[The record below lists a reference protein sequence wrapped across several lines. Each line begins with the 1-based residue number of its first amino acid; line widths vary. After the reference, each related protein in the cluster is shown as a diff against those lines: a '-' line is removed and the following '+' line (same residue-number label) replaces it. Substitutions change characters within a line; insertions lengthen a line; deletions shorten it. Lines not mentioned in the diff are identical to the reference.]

1 MAKKPIQLNINEELY
16 EIDVDPYDSL
26 NQVLRERIGL
36 TGTKRGCDTG
46 GCGVCTV
53 VVDGRAIYSCMLP
66 VMQAVGRK
74 VLTVEGL
81 AKGEKLHPIQ
91 DAFVRLGGIQCG
103 YCTPGMIMAAF
114 AALRANPETTDEA
127 IRDSLA
133 GNLCRCTGYVKIVEA
148 VLEAARQLG

>member
-1 MAKKPIQLNINEELY
+1 MTKKPLELNINEELY
-16 EIDVDPYDSL
+16 EVEAEPYDSL
-26 NQVLRERIGL
+26 NHVLRERIGL

-53 VVDGRAIYSCMLP
+53 VLDGKAVYSCMMP
-66 VMQAVGRK
+66 VIQAAGRK
-74 VLTVEGL
+74 VLTIEGL

-114 AALRANPETTDEA
+114 AALRANPQATDET

-148 VLEAARQLG
+148 VLEAARQAR

>member
-1 MAKKPIQLNINEELY
+1 
-16 EIDVDPYDSL
+16 
-26 NQVLRERIGL
+26 
-36 TGTKRGCDTG
+36 
-46 GCGVCTV
+46 
-53 VVDGRAIYSCMLP
+53 MLP